1 MIDISRK
8 NDAAILAALYN
19 ANKPLGMGFL
29 NPNCHQSMTEAEAQ
43 KILDR
48 GQRYFDYLNGR
59 VMKISLEREVLDP
72 YLYDRDNGKG
82 AAERIISALPNVRPA
97 MVR

>member
-8 NDAAILAALYN
+8 SDAAILAALYN
-19 ANKPLGMGFL
+19 ASRPLGIGFL
-29 NPNCHQSMTEAEAQ
+29 NPNCSQSMTEAEAQ

-59 VMKISLEREVLDP
+59 VMKIDLGREVLDP

-82 AAERIISALPNVRPA
+82 AAERIISALPDVRPA